1 MFEGRIIRLSEIAS
15 TNDYAGEL
23 LRNESPSEGTLITT
37 GFQTSGRGQAG
48 NTWESTANK
57 NILVTAILYPAF
69 LNPEKQF
76 VLTQIVSLSV
86 CTTLDD
92 YNHPHKAVIKW
103 PNDIY
108 VNNRKIAGI
117 LIKNNLA
124 GNRIMNTI
132 AGVGLNVNQ
141 DVFSSNAP
149 LAVSLRQI
157 SGKETDLQEILSKWH
172 ENLFKWY
179 SLLKSGGFEAIEE
192 AYLNRLYLLSIPS
205 RFLYKEMEI
214 EATIT
219 GTGEY
224 GHLLLKTSDGN
235 HLMCDLKEIVFIPPA
250 MEEKKSKPAVRR
262 FP

>member
-1 MFEGRIIRLSEIAS
+1 MFEGRIIRFPEIAS

-23 LRNESPSEGTLITT
+23 LRKESPSEGTLITT

-48 NTWESTANK
+48 NSWESAANK
-57 NILVTAILYPAF
+57 NLLATAILYPDF

-76 VLTQIVSLSV
+76 ILTQVVSLSV
-86 CTTLDD
+86 CSTLDEYD
-92 YNHPHKAVIKW
+92 LPQRAVIKW

-108 VNNRKIAGI
+108 LNNRKIAGI

-124 GNRIMNTI
+124 GNKIVNTI
-132 AGVGLNVNQ
+132 AGLGLNVNQ
-141 DVFSSNAP
+141 EFFSAAAP

-157 SGKETDLQEILSKWH
+157 SGKDTDLPEILSKWH
-172 ENLFKWY
+172 KNLFNWY
-179 SLLKSGGFEAIEE
+179 SMLRVGGFESIEE
-192 AYLNRLYLLSIPS
+192 AYLKRLYLRGTPA

-214 EATIT
+214 EATIL

-235 HLMCDLKEIVFIPPA
+235 QLICDLKEIVFCQPA
-250 MEEKKSKPAVRR
+250 AEE
-262 FP
+262 